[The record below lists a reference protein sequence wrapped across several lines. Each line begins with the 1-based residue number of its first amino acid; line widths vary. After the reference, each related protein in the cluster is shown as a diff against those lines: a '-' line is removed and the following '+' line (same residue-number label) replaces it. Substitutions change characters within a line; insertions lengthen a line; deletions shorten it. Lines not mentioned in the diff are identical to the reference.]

1 MVNTTQISVGN
12 HVVNVNEKY
21 EGTVVEIN
29 RTRHTAR
36 IKVETEEYVDYVIAP
51 LAELQVVSQV
61 VEPYARRKKET
72 NLSDKNEWWN
82 WVREFQLAFN
92 HPAPDKPT
100 MLTKERIEKR
110 NSWMLEECEEMA
122 VAETLEDQVDAAID
136 KLYFALGDLVELGV
150 EPHNLLEIVQK
161 ANMGKLHEV
170 DGQMVPVYKED
181 GKVKKPDGW
190 EKTFAPEKK
199 LKKEIKRQS
208 KNNK

>member
-21 EGTVVEIN
+21 EGAVVEIN

-36 IKVETEEYVDYVIAP
+36 IKVETEEYVDYVVAP

-61 VEPYARRKKET
+61 VEPYARRKKKT

-170 DGQMVPVYKED
+170 DGKMVPVYKED
-181 GKVKKPDGW
+181 GKVKKPDNW
-190 EKTFAPEKK
+190 EKDFAPEAK

-208 KNNK
+208 KKKN